1 MKPEYRN
8 MKAKCLDRTSS
19 DDVVLHEVSYDH
31 KEPDGSW
38 TSHIKQIMAT
48 DPMDAIQIVRCG

>member
-1 MKPEYRN
+1 MSEYRN

-19 DDVVLHEVSYDH
+19 DDVVLHEVYFER

-38 TSHIKQIMAT
+38 TDHLIQIMAT
-48 DPMDAIQIVRCG
+48 DPMDAIQIVRTT